1 MEFYYGNNL
10 IKEDFLCS
18 LVSWRPESTWRLRA
32 VGHPHLSLHVR
43 RKSLLLSFLER
54 RHGRRVFCKEVSGLS
69 ISPELKTGTLLLES
83 RNGLEDFGLAF
94 ATPESCS
101 RFAAL
106 INYYQNLSELRRRI
120 PAEANLQEWRVGRAQ

>member
-18 LVSWRPESTWRLRA
+18 LVSWRPESDWRILA
-32 VGHPHLSLHVR
+32 VGHPHLSLDLR

-54 RHGRRVFCKEVSGLS
+54 RRGRKVFSREVNRLS
-69 ISPELKTGTLLLES
+69 ISAEFTDGTLLLES
-83 RNGLEDFGLAF
+83 KDSLEDFGLSF

-106 INYYQNLSELRRRI
+106 LDYYQNIS
-120 PAEANLQEWRVGRAQ
+120 